1 MSSCH
6 LRPIGKRDE
15 MASSYDHIL
24 YEVANDV
31 AHVILNRPEKL
42 NALGIGLGSSRDEI
56 ARALT
61 LASEDDSIG
70 SVLIRANGRAFCAG
84 GDLSRIGGKTT
95 PDTARENQIF
105 NEEIIRFN
113 EIVRRVRKPVIV
125 AVHGLCLGTAM
136 GCVAQC
142 DFVLAADNARFG
154 LIEGRIGHPGAS
166 DLVPVIGA
174 AWTKYLIFTGEMID
188 AWRAERIGL
197 VLSVE
202 PASQLL
208 ARAVDLA
215 ERLARMPREAIHLNK
230 ACIETGLESS
240 GRAAGRFAGRAH
252 DAITKTMSAMARAPD
267 GRFFEDI
274 LREEGVEGLKS
285 ARAGQ
290 YTTPWLPAVQPGSTE
305 RSIDESNAS

>member
-1 MSSCH
+1 ME
-6 LRPIGKRDE
+6 G
-15 MASSYDHIL
+15 SYDHIL

-42 NALGIGLGSSRDEI
+42 NALGVGPGSSRDEI

-61 LASEDDSIG
+61 VASEDESIG
-70 SVLIRANGRAFCAG
+70 SVLIRANGRAFCGG
-84 GDLSRIGGKTT
+84 GDLGRIGGKATS
-95 PDTARENQIF
+95 DTARDNQIF

-136 GCVAQC
+136 GFVAQC
-142 DFVLAADNARFG
+142 DFILAADSARFG

-202 PASQLL
+202 PEAQLL

-215 ERLARMPREAIHLNK
+215 ERLARMPREALHLNK
-230 ACIETGLESS
+230 ACIETVMESS

-252 DAITKTMSAMARAPD
+252 DAVTKTMSSSAKAPD

-274 LREEGVEGLKS
+274 LRTEGIAGLKA

-290 YTTPWLPAVQPGSTE
+290 YSAPWLAPLQPGSTE
-305 RSIDESNAS
+305 RSIDESSAS